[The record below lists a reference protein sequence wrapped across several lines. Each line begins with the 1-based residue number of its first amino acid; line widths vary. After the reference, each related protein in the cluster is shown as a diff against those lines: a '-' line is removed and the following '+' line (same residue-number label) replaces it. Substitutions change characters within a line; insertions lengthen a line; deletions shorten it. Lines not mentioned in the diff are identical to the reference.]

1 MMSETQSQPLFSSSQ
16 MIGNQIVYRDSKL
29 VNVYYHLPV
38 LNYILATDEKGKPDF
53 SLIEMRYTGTK
64 ATGDEGAARF
74 NNRLQFRITLDMS
87 QQHKIAE
94 LKSELMKISPSVEL
108 RSLPMRKFSS
118 LLVFAATGSSEQKD
132 SLHLINSGYAEATD
146 EKGSGNSS
154 FWNERIVTLR
164 LNNYDAQLVESALK
178 NNQSIMSFSYAIY
191 TSFSD
196 ADSYRADLTGNSS
209 IRKEIRD
216 IFEKDIKGKKDS
228 ALHITLV
235 KADAID
241 LKIDPVQWPSAIQ
254 KIDINEKVPAK
265 YPLFDVYCYDFN
277 NELRPDLFVK
287 KIEIRATSVNG
298 SDVLTDF
305 SFKAGR
311 PDIYAKSIRF
321 PYAVRFD
328 KPFYYRVSEITMEG
342 ESTTSEWK
350 EKKEWSELL
359 DITSTPEKVVYKL
372 KAE

>member
-1 MMSETQSQPLFSSSQ
+1 MSEIKSQPLFSSSQ
-16 MIGNQIVYRDSKL
+16 MMGNQKVYRDSKL
-29 VNVYYHLPV
+29 VNVYYHLPI

-64 ATGDEGAARF
+64 ATGDEGVARY
-74 NNRLQFRITLDMS
+74 NNLLQFRIILDMS
-87 QQHKIAE
+87 QQNKIAE
-94 LKSELMKISPSVEL
+94 LKSELMKISPSAEL
-108 RSLPMRKFSS
+108 RSLPTRKFSS
-118 LLVFAATGSSEQKD
+118 VLVFAATGSPEGKD
-132 SLHLINSGYAEATD
+132 SLHHIKSGYTEATD

-191 TSFSD
+191 TSFSE
-196 ADSYRADLTGNSS
+196 ADSYMTDLTGTTS
-209 IRKEIRD
+209 IRKEIRE
-216 IFEKDIKGKKDS
+216 IFEKDIKSKKDS
-228 ALHITLV
+228 AMHITLV

-241 LKIDPVQWPSAIQ
+241 LKIDPVQWPAAIQ
-254 KIDINEKVPAK
+254 KVDINEKVPAK

-277 NELRPDLFVK
+277 NELRPDLFTK

-311 PDIYAKSIRF
+311 PEVYAKSIRF
-321 PYAVRFD
+321 AYAVRFD
-328 KPFYYRVSEITMEG
+328 KPFYYRVSEITQEG
-342 ESTTSEWK
+342 ESTTTEWK
-350 EKKEWSELL
+350 EKKEWNELL
-359 DITSTPEKVVYKL
+359 DITSTPEKVIYKL
-372 KAE
+372 KTE